1 MTTRFGGKDLDA
13 GFGLPTSTAV
23 GGLTGGSLYEA
34 AGSGYLRP
42 TAKVMPSGAQVTY
55 MHYGDSEQRD
65 NPCTPATDSANQGGL
80 PKLSTLVTPASVE
93 PRTDEQVYD
102 GSGRVIARAT
112 SGGWECTTYD
122 ARDRV
127 VTQSFPATAE
137 APERVVRTDYAVGGN
152 PLVSSVAD
160 SFGTVTTEV
169 DLLGRVIRYT
179 DAVGVVTLTSY
190 DRAGRVT
197 GERVVPPNSADA
209 PQQTTY
215 TSDDAG
221 RLR

>member
-1 MTTRFGGKDLDA
+1 M
-13 GFGLPTSTAV
+13 
-23 GGLTGGSLYEA
+23 
-34 AGSGYLRP
+34 
-42 TAKVMPSGAQVTY
+42 
-55 MHYGDSEQRD
+55 
-65 NPCTPATDSANQGGL
+65 
-80 PKLSTLVTPASVE
+80 
-93 PRTDEQVYD
+93 
-102 GSGRVIARAT
+102 
-112 SGGWECTTYD
+112 
-122 ARDRV
+122 
-127 VTQSFPATAE
+127 TQSFPATAE

-169 DLLGRVIRYT
+169 DMLGRVIRYT

-215 TSDDAG
+215 TSYDAG
-221 RLR
+221 RLLTVALDGAALATVTYNGAGEAASVAYGNGSALAAVGRDATGVAVSQTWRTADGRDVVSAVTRTRAGTIVDESLAGVDARPGAPNFVYDPVGRLTEAWEAFKGLRGGTVATPAE